1 MKIGERDSSE
11 AVFVIAEIGNNH
23 EGNIDLAAELIGR
36 AADSGADAVKFQTYN
51 TETLISPADAIR
63 FNRMKKFEFSK
74 GAFTKLSNQA
84 RDLGLAFIS
93 TPFDLP
99 SVTFLNGI
107 VDAIKIASGDNTFP
121 QLIASGART
130 GKPLIMSTGLASIEE
145 VHDAVNEIKASRLSI
160 GSDLDLSLLHCIS
173 SYPTLPEDANLAAIP
188 ALRNSFPGCFIG
200 YSDHTIGIEVAVAAV
215 AAGACLIEK
224 HFTIDNNYS
233 EFRDHQLSAT
243 PDTLRQM
250 IERIRDISAWMG
262 TGKIELAGCESEG
275 ASSFRRSAY
284 AARDISSGD
293 KITKNDILWLRPG
306 GGIPPKHGDRAIGR
320 KVERTISRGQIIDPD
335 QLD

>member
-1 MKIGERDSSE
+1 MKIGEKDSSE

-36 AADSGADAVKFQTYN
+36 AAESGADAVKFQTYN
-51 TETLISPADAIR
+51 TETLISPNDIDR

-74 GAFTKLSNQA
+74 EAFTKLSNQA
-84 RDLGLAFIS
+84 KDLGIGFIS
-93 TPFDLP
+93 TPFDLQ

-121 QLIASGART
+121 QLIATGART
-130 GKPLIMSTGLASIEE
+130 EKPLIMSTGLASIEE

-160 GSDLDLSLLHCIS
+160 GSDLDLALLHCVS
-173 SYPTLPEDANLAAIP
+173 SYPTLPEDANLAAIT
-188 ALRNSFPGCFIG
+188 ALKTSFPDCFIG

-215 AAGACLIEK
+215 AVGACLIEK

-250 IERIRDISAWMG
+250 VEKIRDISAWMG
-262 TGKIELAGCESEG
+262 TGRIELAGCESEG

-284 AARDISSGD
+284 AARDIHNGN
-293 KITKNDILWLRPG
+293 KITKSDILWLRPG
-306 GGIPPKHGDRAIGR
+306 DGIPPKHEDRAIGR
-320 KVERTISRGQIIDPD
+320 KVGRTIGRGEIIDPD